1 VALRQLAL
9 IAALAGVAHA
19 QPVDPYSPAAPPPA
33 PAPPPPAPTEPTQA
47 LHDANAAA
55 TTGDWQRVAM
65 LVDPLL
71 SQQLS
76 PADIAEAHRLKGLVS
91 FFADRKVEAEAHFL
105 AYLKVELDG
114 RLDPALVPP
123 EAVQFFEEVRARHA
137 AELRALRPQRRYF
150 ILNFVPVAAQ
160 VQNGDRTKA
169 VILGGAFA
177 VLAITNVASYAVLRS
192 WCSSSDQTCD
202 TPTNH
207 VHAAMSLRATN
218 IMSGVGLIATY
229 LYGVYDGVV
238 GYRRRSRE
246 QMVAPYATATNTG
259 GVVGVVGSF

>member
-1 VALRQLAL
+1 MRQLAL
-9 IAALAGVAHA
+9 IAALAGVAYA
-19 QPVDPYSPAAPPPA
+19 QPVDPYAPDTPPPA
-33 PAPPPPAPTEPTQA
+33 PAPAPTEPTQA

-55 TTGDWQRVAM
+55 TAGDWHRVAM

-71 SQQLS
+71 SRQL
-76 PADIAEAHRLKGLVS
+76 PRADAAEAHRLAGLVA
-91 FFADRKVEAEAHFL
+91 FFEDRKVQAEAHFL
-105 AYLKVELDG
+105 EYLRIELDG

-137 AELRALRPQRRYF
+137 AELRTLRPQRRYF

-177 VLAITNVASYAVLRS
+177 VLAITNVTSYLVLRS
-192 WCSSSDQTCD
+192 WCSSSDLTCD

-238 GYRRRSRE
+238 GYRRRTRE
-246 QMVAPYATATNTG
+246 QLIAPYATATNTG
-259 GVVGVVGSF
+259 GVIGVVGSF